1 MIKRVKNTVL
11 WTYVI
16 RVVKREEI
24 VGTFHKNK
32 LLKKKN
38 RKEFRVEIVIKR
50 KDNKLYV
57 KWKDYDNFFNSWID
71 KKDTL

>member
-24 VGTFHKNK
+24 VGTFHKNE
-32 LLKKKN
+32 LLKK
-38 RKEFRVEIVIKR
+38 EIGKSLEL
-50 KDNKLYV
+50 K
-57 KWKDYDNFFNSWID
+57 S
-71 KKDTL
+71 